1 MKKIVMIIVILSA
14 VVLAGTAQNY
24 TTSQVN
30 DPAIQSQQIMQ
41 SGSSYQGTVYEPFGN
56 TTPSDYNPVA
66 GEQGNGSK
74 PKGPVRKGF
83 DIGGDTG
90 QGPSPVGD
98 AVLPL
103 LLCALA
109 FGFVIARRR
118 KRAE

>member
-1 MKKIVMIIVILSA
+1 MIIVILSA
-14 VVLAGTAQNY
+14 VVLAGTAQNH

-30 DPAIQSQQIMQ
+30 DPAFESQQIIQ
-41 SGSSYQGTVYEPFGN
+41 SGSNYGGQVYEPFDN
-56 TTPSDYNPVA
+56 TTPSEQNSVA

-74 PKGPVRKGF
+74 PKGHVRKGF
-83 DIGGDTG
+83 DTGGDYG
-90 QGPSPVGD
+90 QGPSPIGD

-109 FGFVIARRR
+109 FSFVIALRR

>member
-1 MKKIVMIIVILSA
+1 MIIVILSA
-14 VVLAGTAQNY
+14 VVLAGTAQNH

-30 DPAIQSQQIMQ
+30 DPAFESQQIMQ
-41 SGSSYQGTVYEPFGN
+41 SGSNYGGQVYEPFDN
-56 TTPSDYNPVA
+56 TTPSEQNSVV

-74 PKGPVRKGF
+74 PKGHVRKGF
-83 DIGGDTG
+83 DIGGDAG
-90 QGPSPVGD
+90 QGPSPIGD

-109 FGFVIARRR
+109 FSFVIARRR

>member
-14 VVLAGTAQNY
+14 VVLAGTAQNH

-30 DPAIQSQQIMQ
+30 NPAFESQQIMQ
-41 SGSSYQGTVYEPFGN
+41 SGSNYGGQVYEPFDN
-56 TTPSDYNPVA
+56 TTPSEQNEVVA
-66 GEQGNGSK
+66 GPKAKKAGSAKFFPK
-74 PKGPVRKGF
+74 PGE
-83 DIGGDTG
+83 TG
-90 QGPSPVGD
+90 QSEEFPLGD

-109 FGFVIARRR
+109 FSFVIARRR

>member
-1 MKKIVMIIVILSA
+1 MIIVILSA

-66 GEQGNGSK
+66 GEQGK
-74 PKGPVRKGF
+74 PKGNVRKGF
-83 DIGGDTG
+83 INPSDPG
-90 QGPSPVGD
+90 QQSNEYPIGD
-98 AVLPL
+98 AVLPF
-103 LLCALA
+103 ALMA
-109 FGFVIARRR
+109 LTFAGVVYFRKHKAR
-118 KRAE
+118 A